1 MTDYYSKACIY
12 KIICKDASITD
23 IYIGSTTNF
32 KNRGYTHKACC
43 NNPNSKKYNYKV
55 YKFIRDNGGWEN
67 WQMIKICDIKPC
79 LDRNIMKKAER
90 ELIDELKPSL
100 NTTTPN
106 RSGNDWIK
114 DNIDWVREYDRRW
127 RRKSRA
133 KKKATQ
139 SSLLG

>member
-1 MTDYYSKACIY
+1 MTDYSNACVY
-12 KIICKDASITD
+12 KLVCKDESITD
-23 IYIGSTTNF
+23 IYIGCTINF
-32 KNRGYTHKACC
+32 KRRGKEHKSRC
-43 NNPNSKKYNYKV
+43 NNIKRPGYNFKV

-106 RSGNDWIK
+106 RNRNDWIK
-114 DNIDWVREYDRRW
+114 DNIDWVREYNRLQM
-127 RRKSRA
+127 RKWRA

-139 SSLLG
+139 PTSQV